1 MDQRTWSC
9 IKIWEKGTHVW
20 NGRWNRRFAVNH
32 TLSANTHA
40 NVTGPAASPI
50 PWFPIQ
56 FEVDRPNSMFD
67 WTAPRARCFWDS
79 GTLALK
85 FGFVLR
91 VSICRV
97 RMSLSPWGRTVGV
110 RHALVGSNSGCTE
123 PVSLWVKNR
132 PEIRFY
138 LDLYLGESRKYTL
151 FPKKK
156 KKLAPQNL
164 LFMTSTQWDQIIIE
178 NGLQP
183 LPSYNFRIA
192 PQTNA
197 FFHKCPY
204 HISTNLKWSY
214 KLTIFFLKCP

>member
-1 MDQRTWSC
+1 MYSNRIDAMDQRTWSC

-156 KKLAPQNL
+156 K
-164 LFMTSTQWDQIIIE
+164 
-178 NGLQP
+178 
-183 LPSYNFRIA
+183 
-192 PQTNA
+192 
-197 FFHKCPY
+197 
-204 HISTNLKWSY
+204 ISTPKFAFHDKYTMRSNNHWKWTPTITFLQFQNCPSNQRFFPQMPISY
-214 KLTIFFLKCP
+214 FN